1 MITINSYVIV
11 ERQVYEATA
20 LAISKL
26 MTNPETIKEPEKV
39 VDNIAQTIM
48 EHLCDVLDF
57 GVSPVRFTSQLMRNI
72 WDTAKTQAE
81 PEVPTPESAI
91 HE

>member
-11 ERQVYEATA
+11 ERQVYEAVA

-26 MTNPETIKEPEKV
+26 MTNPEAIKEPEKV

-48 EHLCDVLDF
+48 ESLCDVLDF
-57 GVSPVRFTSQLMRNI
+57 GSGPVRFTPNLMRTM
-72 WDTAKTQAE
+72 WSEAQQQAE
-81 PEVPTPESAI
+81 SEKTETK
-91 HE
+91 EGG